1 MLCIRHL
8 AANCYFKKVDKNDAT
23 GYTVTKLNAGAT
35 LIISKPSET
44 GTPNRIII
52 QEFSPTK
59 DLSISLTG
67 QAEPAPA
74 TTLSGD
80 FKKQINDN
88 GTTDT
93 GDDTYEI
100 TDATTG
106 GNYVRDT
113 SNGDGNQAGAL
124 DLITGTCNEALPVLS
139 RVQFL
144 AQYFSQIAHCH
155 RGVSVS
161 QRISQ
166 SVVNQG
172 LITFANSLATLF
184 KPSHHRI
191 IQINSNAGFARW
203 CNHCTTF
210 GIGHIIISFH
220 KISFQMERQAL
231 PKLNEHFYPAAS
243 STQQQRAL
251 VHQAQP
257 LQNVL
262 HQPHHHLHALMQNHR
277 KTQAQPRQNQRH
289 AFVDSQWLSL
299 GQIQSSYTHNAYI
312 ICISQQLTQQ
322 LAVNDNEWRVAA

>member
-8 AANCYFKKVDKNDAT
+8 AANCYFKKVDKNEAI

-100 TDATTG
+100 TNATTG

-113 SNGDGNQAGAL
+113 SNGDGLQHAN
-124 DLITGTCNEALPVLS
+124 DLADT
-139 RVQFL
+139 
-144 AQYFSQIAHCH
+144 
-155 RGVSVS
+155 
-161 QRISQ
+161 
-166 SVVNQG
+166 
-172 LITFANSLATLF
+172 AN
-184 KPSHHRI
+184 
-191 IQINSNAGFARW
+191 
-203 CNHCTTF
+203 
-210 GIGHIIISFH
+210 
-220 KISFQMERQAL
+220 
-231 PKLNEHFYPAAS
+231 
-243 STQQQRAL
+243 
-251 VHQAQP
+251 
-257 LQNVL
+257 
-262 HQPHHHLHALMQNHR
+262 
-277 KTQAQPRQNQRH
+277 
-289 AFVDSQWLSL
+289 D
-299 GQIQSSYTHNAYI
+299 
-312 ICISQQLTQQ
+312 
-322 LAVNDNEWRVAA
+322 DEWRLVA